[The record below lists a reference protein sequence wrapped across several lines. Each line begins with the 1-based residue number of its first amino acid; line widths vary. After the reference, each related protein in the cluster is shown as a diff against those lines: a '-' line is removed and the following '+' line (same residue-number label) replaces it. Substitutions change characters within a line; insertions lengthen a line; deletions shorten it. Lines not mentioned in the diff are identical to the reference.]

1 MMIGPP
7 LDEMA
12 FIAAAERDEETRV
25 QIYAL
30 GIDLK
35 VVRHGQDHHPPGD
48 PIGGAED
55 GGERAEPDDA
65 ARGAGGER
73 GNEPSMATRHPG
85 RDTTARAAAKFRTS
99 SGMLLASSI
108 DSIGRNASTSAK
120 PINRSADDGARA
132 SNNMRVAGCRI

>member
-1 MMIGPP
+1 MMIGPA

-25 QIYAL
+25 QIHAL

-35 VVRHGQDHHPPGD
+35 VVRHGQDHHPPGH
-48 PIGGAED
+48 PIGGVED
-55 GGERAEPDDA
+55 ARDERIMTM
-65 ARGAGGER
+65 RQ
-73 GNEPSMATRHPG
+73 PG
-85 RDTTARAAAKFRTS
+85 RETTARAAAKFRTS